1 MVFILG
7 SDKAWPLNSLRRIC
21 PDQQTYGT
29 LCRPQCT
36 MHIII
41 IMISILKPT
50 NIPHNCLNARQK
62 VKNVGLN
69 SKPSKPCQIL
79 MDVWRPQIGPTM
91 SSKHICTIG
100 QMLAAF
106 YTKRMLSIFS
116 SVSEAIQ
123 HQIVVEEELCKI
135 IQNHSKLWQ
144 SLNEGGEIFR
154 MPAHVHHRRHRG
166 VLSSEIYKT
175 DFIFFHVTCFA
186 MLC

>member
-1 MVFILG
+1 
-7 SDKAWPLNSLRRIC
+7 
-21 PDQQTYGT
+21 
-29 LCRPQCT
+29 
-36 MHIII
+36 MHIIIIIIIIII

-123 HQIVVEEELCKI
+123 HQIVVQEELCKI
-135 IQNHSKLWQ
+135 TQNHSKLWQ
-144 SLNEGGEIFR
+144 SLNEGGLCEIFR